1 MSHSLAERLQGSAS
15 GGAIATFEQFISAKR
30 EVSPL
35 QDLSFET
42 VVAPCVALPD
52 TGIVIVNWNSWPET
66 IETLEAVFRMQ
77 DFDGPVVVCD
87 NASGDGSLAYIR
99 QWAEGK
105 LCALPESRDPEIR
118 ALVIP
123 PVEKDF
129 QLVSLSCAEV
139 ESRALSPDIIT
150 SRLWLVNCV
159 DNRGFGAGSNV
170 GIKLLQRMPNIQN
183 FWLLNC
189 DALPARRAY
198 RELKNEMPVLR
209 QPMICGSVLMEY
221 WKPSTVQSCGAKYNP
236 LLCSISDNLKGLQ
249 GKKLQEMENTHRVDY
264 PVGASIVVNREFLD
278 SIGFM
283 CEDYFLYFEELD
295 WVMRLGWPSQAFVV
309 TSSRVYHKGGATT
322 GAGRGYRN
330 RPLAADYYFLRSR
343 VLFATRFSRL
353 GKLVAVGVSS
363 ISLMKRATLVDRSVI
378 RNTLKAL
385 KDGFRLAAE
394 LRKVR
399 LPGSVSGGPE

>member
-30 EVSPL
+30 EVVQLRDLPL
-35 QDLSFET
+35 EGVITPQVT
-42 VVAPCVALPD
+42 VPD
-52 TGIVIVNWNSWPET
+52 TGIVMVNWNSWPET
-66 IETLEAVFRMQ
+66 IEALEAVFRMQ

-99 QWAEGK
+99 QWGEGK

-129 QLVSLSCAEV
+129 QLASLSCTEV
-139 ESRALSPDIIT
+139 ETRALPADMIA
-150 SRLWLVNCV
+150 SRLWLVNCA

-209 QPMICGSVLMEY
+209 QPLICGSVLMEY
-221 WKPSTVQSCGAKYNP
+221 WKPSTVQSCGANYNP
-236 LLCSISDNLKGLQ
+236 LLCSMSDNFRDMPATKLQ
-249 GKKLQEMENTHRVDY
+249 GMENTYHVDY

-295 WVMRLGWPSQAFVV
+295 WVMRFGWPSRAFVV
-309 TSSRVYHKGGATT
+309 TSSRVYHKGGSTT
-322 GAGRGYRN
+322 GAGSSYRT
-330 RPLAADYYFLRSR
+330 RSLKADYYFLRSR
-343 VLFATRFSRL
+343 ILFAIKF
-353 GKLVAVGVSS
+353 GGVGGFGGLVVAGASTVALVRRAMLFDGSVFRNAV
-363 ISLMKRATLVDRSVI
+363 
-378 RNTLKAL
+378 KAL
-385 KDGFRLAAE
+385 GDGFRLA
-394 LRKVR
+394 LKR
-399 LPGSVSGGPE
+399 